1 METKIRMEVAEITD
15 SSLERFRDSLYEKEK
30 AYATV
35 KKYVREL
42 EFITAEA
49 VLSGRAEISMKG
61 KNRIVILPE
70 ALRKKL
76 KSYMKEAGIRTG
88 VVFRTRSGRPMDRSN
103 IWSDMKK
110 LCKTAE
116 VDRRKVF
123 PHSLRHLFARS
134 YYSMDK
140 DLARLADILGHSS
153 IETTR
158 IYVTAGVSLY
168 EKTMRRMRL
177 VL

>member
-1 METKIRMEVAEITD
+1 MEVAEITD

-76 KSYMKEAGIRTG
+76 KR
-88 VVFRTRSGRPMDRSN
+88 
-103 IWSDMKK
+103 
-110 LCKTAE
+110 
-116 VDRRKVF
+116 
-123 PHSLRHLFARS
+123 
-134 YYSMDK
+134 
-140 DLARLADILGHSS
+140 
-153 IETTR
+153 
-158 IYVTAGVSLY
+158 
-168 EKTMRRMRL
+168 
-177 VL
+177 